1 LVKEGQALDG
11 KTEKKMVA
19 TVEGP
24 AYRILQGERTALNIL
39 ARASG
44 IATRARRLVN
54 MKHQHGWKGLIA
66 GTRKT
71 TPGFRSVEKYAML
84 VGGIDSHRHDLS
96 SMVMLKDNHIWASG
110 SITQCIEKAK
120 AAAGFSL
127 KIEVECRSLDEAR
140 EAIHAGADIIMLDNF
155 DGPKAGEASAILK
168 SEFQKSHPHVLL
180 ECSGGLTEENMA
192 HYLYP
197 SIDILSFGS
206 ASQSVPH
213 IDFSLKINQ

>member
-1 LVKEGQALDG
+1 VAKVK
-11 KTEKKMVA
+11 
-19 TVEGP
+19 GP
-24 AYRILQGERTALNIL
+24 AHRILQGERTALNIL

-44 IATRARRLVN
+44 IATRAYRLVN
-54 MKHQHGWKGLIA
+54 LKHQHGWKGLIA

-84 VGGIDSHRHDLS
+84 VGGIDAHRYDLS

-110 SITQCIEKAK
+110 SISQCVEKARHT
-120 AAAGFSL
+120 AGFSL
-127 KIEVECRSLDEAR
+127 KIEVECRSLEEAR
-140 EAIHAGADIIMLDNF
+140 EAIQAGADIVMLDNF
-155 DGPKAGEASAILK
+155 NGLKAGETAAILK
-168 SEFQKSHPHVLL
+168 SESNVLL

-192 HYLYP
+192 DYLHP

-213 IDFSLKINQ
+213 IDFSLKIDQ